1 MAKKKEQPIELPA
14 IEVIATAFAAHRINS
29 GYFKETRRFTEPTP
43 TTFAN
48 KELINFK
55 LIAKKRSKEK
65 NILGPKQDEVPKQD
79 SRIYAKRFYQL

>member
-14 IEVIATAFAAHRINS
+14 IEVIATAFAAHRING

-55 LIAKKRSKEK
+55 LHRDEYTPKDFINFKIYNKDRKMAKEAIDWLQR
-65 NILGPKQDEVPKQD
+65 D
-79 SRIYAKRFYQL
+79 